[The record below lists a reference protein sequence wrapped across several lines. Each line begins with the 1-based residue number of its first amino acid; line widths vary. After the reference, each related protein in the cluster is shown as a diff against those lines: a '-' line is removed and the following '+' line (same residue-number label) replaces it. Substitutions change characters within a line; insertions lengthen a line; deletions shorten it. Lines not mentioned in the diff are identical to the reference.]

1 MSRGMKPD
9 MKLGVVLLA
18 AGRSSRFGENKL
30 LASFGGRSMV
40 CRAMDAAKAVHACRT
55 AVVTGN
61 CDIARLAQDYGYGVI
76 ENHEPEL
83 GQSHSICL
91 GVNAMQDMDALLLMV
106 CDQPLLSGA
115 SLAHLLEAFARSD
128 KGIACLCDQSH
139 MGNPAVFA
147 QTYYPALLSLCG
159 DRGAK
164 GILRAY
170 EDDLLVVPALDENEL
185 GDADTPE
192 ALEAMRAGIH
202 N

>member
-1 MSRGMKPD
+1 MKPD

-30 LASFGGRSMV
+30 LASFDGRPMV
-40 CRAMDAAKAVHACRT
+40 CRAMDAAKAVQASRT

-61 CDIARLAQDYGYGVI
+61 VDIARLAQDYGYDVI

-83 GQSHSICL
+83 GQAHSIHL
-91 GVNAMQDMDALLLMV
+91 GVTAMRDMDAVLLMV
-106 CDQPLLSGA
+106 CDQPRLSGV
-115 SLAHLLEAFARSD
+115 SLAQLLEAFWESG

-139 MGNPAVFA
+139 MGNPAVFS
-147 QTYYPALLSLCG
+147 QKYYPALLALSG

-164 GILRAY
+164 GILRAH
-170 EDDLLVVPALDENEL
+170 EDDLLVVPARDENEL
-185 GDADTPE
+185 SDADTPE
-192 ALEAMRAGIH
+192 ALEAMRAAIH

>member
-30 LASFGGRSMV
+30 LAAFDGRPMV

-55 AVVTGN
+55 TVVTGN
-61 CDIARLAQDYGYGVI
+61 RDIARLAQEYGYSVL

-91 GVNAMQDMDALLLMV
+91 GVDAMQDMDALLLMV
-106 CDQPLLSGA
+106 CDQPGLSGA
-115 SLAHLLEAFARSD
+115 SLAHLLEAFSQSD

-147 QTYYPALLSLCG
+147 QEYYPALLALCG

-164 GILRAY
+164 GILRAH

-185 GDADTPE
+185 SDADTPE